1 MSDRVNVPSDEIPA
15 LEDVPE
21 TKCSPPEVVKL
32 NLQDILT
39 EPEPEDFVSEMQN
52 LRDEVKQGPFE
63 VKLESD
69 PLENI
74 MPEIFTD
81 EHFDDTDFVSE
92 TIPEFRSDQNKLDL
106 DVRARVTNA
115 LVPTEIKIE
124 SEDPADILAD
134 PNVTTILA
142 PIAQEPYNNMRA
154 LSDMIAPV
162 AMAITPGQSD
172 DESEIDFQIWRPD
185 DLIPAELDENKIQL
199 TDDGDVVLTEPDNMQ
214 VVEKPFTQIFEGVV
228 ALPPEENMDLG
239 RTRNIVLK
247 RKQPDN
253 QLANIKKVKNE
264 TDVRVRDVVPKSESE
279 LALPTSNGIVKHPI
293 QRKLEKNMQ
302 KDEKL
307 ARIVGSK
314 NNDTA
319 LVKSKPEWE
328 MSATV
333 DISTIRRLP
342 WVDFDAI
349 LDNTDADRRQQVI
362 LDLLQNNM
370 PDSAADIYYIYHD
383 AKTNT
388 YSIEVDENTE
398 EVQNFIGS
406 ILLINARLE
415 VEDLTDKERQT
426 LVRKRKMKIKELK
439 TTYGAHEATEI
450 LKSKLSETEKQHV
463 EDEIVRIQGNL
474 NQDRDNYYHIFNE
487 ETDKFELRF
496 DQDVKLI
503 QQIVSAILKLDD
515 KIELDR
521 NSASDR

>member
-1 MSDRVNVPSDEIPA
+1 M
-15 LEDVPE
+15 
-21 TKCSPPEVVKL
+21 
-32 NLQDILT
+32 
-39 EPEPEDFVSEMQN
+39 
-52 LRDEVKQGPFE
+52 
-63 VKLESD
+63 
-69 PLENI
+69 
-74 MPEIFTD
+74 
-81 EHFDDTDFVSE
+81 
-92 TIPEFRSDQNKLDL
+92 
-106 DVRARVTNA
+106 
-115 LVPTEIKIE
+115 
-124 SEDPADILAD
+124 
-134 PNVTTILA
+134 
-142 PIAQEPYNNMRA
+142 
-154 LSDMIAPV
+154 
-162 AMAITPGQSD
+162 
-172 DESEIDFQIWRPD
+172 
-185 DLIPAELDENKIQL
+185 
-199 TDDGDVVLTEPDNMQ
+199 
-214 VVEKPFTQIFEGVV
+214 V

-342 WVDFDAI
+342 WVDFDTI

-370 PDSAADIYYIYHD
+370 PDSVADIYYIYHD

-388 YSIEVDENTE
+388 YSTEVDENTE

-406 ILLINARLE
+406 ILLINARLD

>member
-1 MSDRVNVPSDEIPA
+1 M
-15 LEDVPE
+15 
-21 TKCSPPEVVKL
+21 
-32 NLQDILT
+32 T

-115 LVPTEIKIE
+115 LVLTEIKIE

-134 PNVTTILA
+134 PNVTTILP
-142 PIAQEPYNNMRA
+142 PIAQKPYNNLRP

-162 AMAITPGQSD
+162 AMAITSEQSN
-172 DESEIDFQIWRPD
+172 DESEIHIQIWRPN

-199 TDDGDVVLTEPDNMQ
+199 TDDGDVVLTEPDNIQ
-214 VVEKPFTQIFEGVV
+214 VVEKPFTEISEGVG

-247 RKQPDN
+247 RKQPNN

-264 TDVRVRDVVPKSESE
+264 THVRVRDVVPKSELE
-279 LALPTSNGIVKHPI
+279 LALPTSNEIVKHPI

-302 KDEKL
+302 KDKKL
-307 ARIVGSK
+307 ACIVGSK

-319 LVKSKPEWE
+319 LVKIKPEWE
-328 MSATV
+328 MPATV

-342 WVDFDAI
+342 
-349 LDNTDADRRQQVI
+349 
-362 LDLLQNNM
+362 
-370 PDSAADIYYIYHD
+370 
-383 AKTNT
+383 
-388 YSIEVDENTE
+388 
-398 EVQNFIGS
+398 
-406 ILLINARLE
+406 
-415 VEDLTDKERQT
+415 
-426 LVRKRKMKIKELK
+426 
-439 TTYGAHEATEI
+439 
-450 LKSKLSETEKQHV
+450 
-463 EDEIVRIQGNL
+463 
-474 NQDRDNYYHIFNE
+474 
-487 ETDKFELRF
+487 
-496 DQDVKLI
+496 
-503 QQIVSAILKLDD
+503 
-515 KIELDR
+515 
-521 NSASDR
+521 